1 MSKIDESR
9 IKQLK
14 TIKEYHTA
22 IIAGINFYIDKVY
35 NLKDAYFNDD
45 NSLKDGL
52 TKDEKLELYIN
63 GLDNDIPKYEAIK
76 NKLVNKNFGDLS
88 AYEIQLCAL
97 IMMFVRQQFFKQVN
111 DLNKSIKIADNIIK
125 SIMKTINKDNE
136 SNS

>member
-35 NLKDAYFNDD
+35 DLKDAYFNDD

-63 GLDNDIPKYEAIK
+63 GLDNDIQKYEAIK

-88 AYEIQLCAL
+88 AYEIQ
-97 IMMFVRQQFFKQVN
+97 
-111 DLNKSIKIADNIIK
+111 
-125 SIMKTINKDNE
+125 
-136 SNS
+136 

>member
-14 TIKEYHTA
+14 TIKKYYTT

-35 NLKDAYFNDD
+35 DLKDAYFNDD
-45 NSLKDGL
+45 NALKDGL
-52 TKDEKLELYIN
+52 TKDEKLVLYIK

-76 NKLVNKNFGDLS
+76 TKLVNKNFGDLS

-125 SIMKTINKDNE
+125 SIMKTINEDNE
-136 SNS
+136 LNS

>member
-9 IKQLK
+9 ITQLK

-22 IIAGINFYIDKVY
+22 IIAGINLYIDKVY
-35 NLKDAYFNDD
+35 DLKDAYFNDD

>member
-14 TIKEYHTA
+14 TIKKYYTT

-35 NLKDAYFNDD
+35 DLKDAYFNDD
-45 NSLKDGL
+45 NALKDGL
-52 TKDEKLELYIN
+52 TKDEKLVLYIK

-76 NKLVNKNFGDLS
+76 TKLVNKNFGDLS

-125 SIMKTINKDNE
+125 SIMKTINEDNE

>member
-14 TIKEYHTA
+14 TIKEYHAA
-22 IIAGINFYIDKVY
+22 IIAGINLYIDKVY
-35 NLKDAYFNDD
+35 NLRDAYFNDD

-52 TKDEKLELYIN
+52 TKDEKLENYIN
-63 GLDNDIPKYEAIK
+63 GLDNDILKYEAIK
-76 NKLVNKNFGDLS
+76 SKLVNKNFGELS

-111 DLNKSIKIADNIIK
+111 DLNESIKMADTIIT
-125 SIMKTINKDNE
+125 SIMKTINEDNE